1 MKKNLLIFLLCISQ
15 LLFAQKSK
23 NQNTVIALPF
33 DTTIT
38 NQLQFRNVGP
48 WRGGRSTA
56 VVGDLENK
64 QLFYFGATGGGVWK
78 SNDGGNNW
86 NNISDGFFGGSVGAI
101 TVSKSDPSVIYVGMG
116 ENSMRGNVS
125 EGFGMWKSENGGRS
139 WKNIGLNDTRH
150 IMRIVVHPKNSD
162 IVYCAALGHLF
173 GPNNE
178 RGIFRSTDGGNN
190 WKKIM
195 YVSDM
200 LKEHHTPWK
209 VVVPVQE
216 FIKQRMAVITG

>member
-23 NQNTVIALPF
+23 NQNTIIDLPF

-116 ENSMRGNVS
+116 EIPCVEM
-125 EGFGMWKSENGGRS
+125 
-139 WKNIGLNDTRH
+139 
-150 IMRIVVHPKNSD
+150 
-162 IVYCAALGHLF
+162 
-173 GPNNE
+173 
-178 RGIFRSTDGGNN
+178 
-190 WKKIM
+190 
-195 YVSDM
+195 
-200 LKEHHTPWK
+200 
-209 VVVPVQE
+209 
-216 FIKQRMAVITG
+216 